1 MSETIRVLVVDDQA
15 LVREGIASLLKI
27 QPGIEVVG
35 TAEDGHQAVSLT
47 TEYLPDLVL
56 MDIRMPGMD
65 GIDAAKAILGDRE
78 DIKILMLTTLE
89 DEEYIVKSLS
99 AGACGYL
106 LKDIPA
112 SDLAQAIRLAHK
124 GIYQLAPTVAGK
136 LVQFQE
142 EKGRQVVQDEVRER
156 IADLTPRELDV
167 LRLIGTGATNREI
180 ADTLY
185 LSEGTVKNVVS
196 NIFGKLGV
204 HDRVQAAIA
213 AIRGGLVE

>member
-167 LRLIGTGATNREI
+167 LRLIGTGAINREI

>member
-35 TAEDGHQAVSLT
+35 TAEDGRQAVALT